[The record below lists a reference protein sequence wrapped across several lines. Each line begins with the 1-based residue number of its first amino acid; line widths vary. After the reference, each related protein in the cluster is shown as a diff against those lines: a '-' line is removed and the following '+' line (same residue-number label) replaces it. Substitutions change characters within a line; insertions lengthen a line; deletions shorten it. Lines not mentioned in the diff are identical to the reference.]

1 MRYTLP
7 VVCMSLLLTA
17 CDFSST
23 SNNTQDKQSPQ
34 VNVLTLH
41 TQPVALSTTL
51 PGRTVAVRSAEVRP
65 QVDGLIQKRLFR
77 EGTEVKEGQQLY
89 QINPATYQA
98 AYNKALATLTN
109 AESLVKRYKPLAAA
123 HAVSQ
128 QTYEDAVSSSLQAKA
143 DLDTARVNLEYTRVR
158 APISGRIGRSQST
171 EGALVTSGQ
180 SSYLTTITQLDPIY
194 IDVSESALDLL
205 SLRHA
210 IAQGQLKAIS
220 DHEAAVQLVLEDGSS
235 YPHEGR
241 LEFSEVT
248 VNPGTGS
255 VTLRATFPNPEHALL
270 PGMFVHARLKQGM
283 QEQGILVPQEAV
295 SHDIK
300 GKPYVYVLKSDSTVE
315 QRSITT
321 GEMSNGLWQV
331 NSGLK
336 EGEKVVTSGL
346 MKIRAGSK
354 VQVQEHSPNSGKSV
368 SDVSLSMTDPSAQ

>member
-1 MRYTLP
+1 MRYPLS

-23 SNNTQDKQSPQ
+23 DNIQDTQVPQ

-65 QVDGLIQKRLFR
+65 QVDGIIQKRLFT

-123 HAVSQ
+123 RAVSQ
-128 QTYEDAVSSSLQAKA
+128 QTYEDAFSSALQAKA

-194 IDVSESALDLL
+194 VDVSESSLDLL
-205 SLRHA
+205 RLRQE
-210 IAQGQLKAIS
+210 IAQGQLKAVS
-220 DHEAAVQLVLEDGSS
+220 DHEAAVQLVLEDGSH

-248 VNPGTGS
+248 VDQGTGS
-255 VTLRATFPNPEHALL
+255 VTLRATFPNPERALL

-283 QEQGILVPQEAV
+283 QEQGILIPQEAV

-331 NSGLK
+331 NSGLQ

-346 MKIRAGSK
+346 MKIRTGSK
-354 VQVQEHSPNSGKSV
+354 VRAQEKSL
-368 SDVSLSMTDPSAQ
+368 STTKTADDISLSMTDPSAQ

>member
-1 MRYTLP
+1 MRYTIP
-7 VVCMSLLLTA
+7 VVCISLLLTA
-17 CDFSST
+17 CDFTST
-23 SNNTQDKQSPQ
+23 DTNQDTQPSQ
-34 VNVLTLH
+34 VSVLTLH
-41 TQPVALSTTL
+41 TQPVAMSTTL
-51 PGRTVAVRSAEVRP
+51 PGRTVAIRSAEVRP
-65 QVDGLIQKRLFR
+65 QVDGIIQKRLFT

-98 AYNKALATLTN
+98 SYNKALATLTS
-109 AESLVKRYKPLAAA
+109 AEALVKRYKPLAAA
-123 HAVSQ
+123 RAVSQ
-128 QTYEDAVSSSLQAKA
+128 QTYEDAVSSALQAKA

-194 IDVSESALDLL
+194 VDVSESSLDLL
-205 SLRHA
+205 HLRQA

-220 DHEAAVQLVLEDGSS
+220 DHEAAVQLVLEDGSN

-248 VNPGTGS
+248 VDQGTGS
-255 VTLRATFPNPEHALL
+255 VTLRATFPNPERALL

-283 QEQGILVPQEAV
+283 QEKGILVPQEAV
-295 SHDIK
+295 NHDIK

-336 EGEKVVTSGL
+336 EGEKVVTGGL

-354 VQVQEHSPNSGKSV
+354 VQVQEYTPSSARAV